1 MDDTGA
7 EAGRPAEEEA
17 GRIEAQVRDWE
28 DNELAKFLAKRPET
42 KEQYFSGSGAPVQR
56 VYTPADVAD
65 VPFEEIGLPGQY
77 PFTRGPYPTMYRG
90 RPWTMRQ
97 IAGFGTPAETN
108 QRFQYLIAQGQTGL

>member
-1 MDDTGA
+1 MDDTAA
-7 EAGRPAEEEA
+7 EAGKPAEDETS
-17 GRIEAQVRDWE
+17 RIEAQVRDWE
-28 DNELAKFLAKRPET
+28 ANELAKFLAKRPET

-90 RPWTMRQ
+90 RTGTMRQ
-97 IAGFGTPAETN
+97 IAGYGTGEDTN
-108 QRFQYLIAQGQTGL
+108 RRFRYLLEQ

>member
-7 EAGRPAEEEA
+7 EADRPAEEEA
-17 GRIEAQVRDWE
+17 DRIEAQVRDWE

-42 KEQYFSGSGAPVQR
+42 KERYFSGSAAPVQR

-77 PFTRGPYPTMYRG
+77 PFTRWPYPTRYRG
-90 RPWTMRQ
+90 RPWTMRPIQ
-97 IAGFGTPAETN
+97 SFGTPPNREP
-108 QRFQYLIAQGQTGL
+108 RFHYRTAHG